1 MNIDL
6 TGKTAVITGGSGAIG
21 MAMCEYYIQSGANV
35 AVVDIDRTKGEEAA
49 AQLRKLGGN
58 ARYFFGDV
66 SDGESMESMC
76 AQVLDTFGG
85 IEILVNN
92 AGVNVG
98 PQGRALI
105 QDFTEENWH
114 KIMKVDL
121 DGVFYCSRPVIRHM
135 AARKYG
141 RIINIASCV
150 GQVPMR
156 NQCAFTA
163 AKAAVIHLTKTMA
176 VELGADGILVNCI
189 CPGSVIFE
197 GTRALFYADQERSER
212 MLAHIPLGRPAEPRE
227 IAGTAVFLSSDEM
240 TYMTGSI
247 ITVDG
252 GWTCGF
258 ARDF

>member
-6 TGKTAVITGGSGAIG
+6 TGKTAVVTGGSGAIG
-21 MAMCEYYIQSGANV
+21 AAMCEYYIRSNANV
-35 AVVDIDRTKGEEAA
+35 AVVDIDRVKGEETAEYLRSIGGS
-49 AQLRKLGGN
+49 AQ
-58 ARYFFGDV
+58 FFYGDV
-66 SDGESMESMC
+66 SDGNSMEQLCSE
-76 AQVLDTFGG
+76 VLHRFGS

-98 PQGRALI
+98 PDGRALI
-105 QDFTEENWH
+105 TDFSEENWH

-176 VELGADGILVNCI
+176 VELGGDGILVNCI

-197 GTRALFYADQERSER
+197 GTKALFYADKERSER
-212 MLAHIPLGRPAEPRE
+212 MLSHIPLGRPGEPWE

-240 TYMTGSI
+240 TYMTGGI
-247 ITVDG
+247 LTVDG